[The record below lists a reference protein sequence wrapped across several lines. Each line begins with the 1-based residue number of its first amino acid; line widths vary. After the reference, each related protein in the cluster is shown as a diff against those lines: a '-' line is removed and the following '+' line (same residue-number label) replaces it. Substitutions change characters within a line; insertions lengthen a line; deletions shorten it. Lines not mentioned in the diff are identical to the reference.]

1 MTKAMGVVSMTNHPI
16 ERGNFMMCNQSRVRI
31 RDIHHNI
38 DMERLKNFEQDH
50 DVTKKGMH

>member
-16 ERGNFMMCNQSRVRI
+16 ERGNFMMCNQSRAII
-31 RDIHHNI
+31 RDIHRNI